1 MRVAENYF
9 AGHDD
14 LAKHIA
20 NQNPKKG
27 IAYQVPARIVISR
40 PSDDSVSVARAA
52 GTCTLAISTSPR
64 ADPSFG
70 IISRP
75 D

>member
-14 LAKHIA
+14 LAKQPIA

-40 PSDDSVSVARAA
+40 PSDDSVSVAR
-52 GTCTLAISTSPR
+52 TLNLYPR
-64 ADPSFG
+64 HLHLSA
-70 IISRP
+70 R
-75 D
+75 